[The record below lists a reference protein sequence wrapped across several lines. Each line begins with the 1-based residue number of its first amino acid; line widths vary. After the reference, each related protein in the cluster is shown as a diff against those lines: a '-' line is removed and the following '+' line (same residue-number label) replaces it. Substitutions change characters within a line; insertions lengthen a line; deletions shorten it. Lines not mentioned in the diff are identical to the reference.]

1 MPASPFPKAEKNPFD
16 GREKVG
22 WPGSRDVA
30 LAGLAAAPGEKEDP
44 ANEKPPLDGG
54 FGSVAEEEEDAACS
68 ESTSED
74 IFRSSGYFDEAAAEG
89 EGAEKE
95 GPDAEGRA
103 KEGAGAEESFAD
115 AGGDKVPAALDVT
128 ELPAFRFCSAFLR
141 KSSYFASILVRATE
155 RSAKGSLSISV
166 SNVFVS

>member
-1 MPASPFPKAEKNPFD
+1 M
-16 GREKVG
+16 
-22 WPGSRDVA
+22 
-30 LAGLAAAPGEKEDP
+30 AGLAAAPGEKEDP

-68 ESTSED
+68 ESTFAETN
-74 IFRSSGYFDEAAAEG
+74 RSSGDFDGAAAEG

-95 GPDAEGRA
+95 GADAEVRA
-103 KEGAGAEESFAD
+103 KEGAGAEDSFAD
-115 AGGDKVPAALDVT
+115 AGGDKVPAALYVT

-141 KSSYFASILVRATE
+141 KSSYLASILVRATE

-166 SNVFVS
+166 SSVFASCVWRERLSPRKLQ